1 MAARKWIKRLGV
13 LAVMAG
19 LCGIGGLGGYVW
31 SQTVVQKQR
40 NTRSYA
46 EGNPRIQVPVNQVQ
60 NYPANTAQLI
70 PPNQTPGGGMGGVL
84 PASPNSVPQRYYG
97 YQPINSAGAA
107 VPNPN
112 QLPGGMSSAPQQVFV
127 PSPLGGM
134 MTIPPGVGGSGVKW
148 SKPEGEEPQWLV
160 RGKQAI
166 QAEDVVRRSLRLE
179 LEITLA
185 DAPLSTALE
194 NMLRPADVAYTV
206 DAESENQ
213 FVTIE
218 IRGLVRDGLSRVLR
232 PLGLDYVVRP
242 DRLEIVEVG
251 KSHGS
256 VRTYNLAYVVSNSD
270 DMETVTKMVE
280 RMVEPYAWQEGGG
293 QGILMGIGSVLVVS
307 TTEMV
312 HEEVEVLLGKLE
324 AMSLQKSPRT
334 SAPGN
339 NSPGMGGPGG
349 GLAAPLQTQL
359 YRSGLAPAPGLVQP
373 GLVQPGLVQPGLVQ
387 PGLVQPGGVQPS
399 GVQPS
404 GVQPSGG
411 TPGGYGF
418 PGAGGPGS
426 EGGGGLVPPAAS
438 AKLPE
443 PKREPANLE
452 PANLEPAQEGNTL
465 GGQDLPEV
473 P

>member
-1 MAARKWIKRLGV
+1 MAARNWIKRLGV

-40 NTRSYA
+40 NTRSYV
-46 EGNPRIQVPVNQVQ
+46 GNPQIQVPVNQVQ
-60 NYPANTAQLI
+60 NYPAYTAQLI
-70 PPNQTPGGGMGGVL
+70 PPNQTPGGGMGGGL

-127 PSPLGGM
+127 PSPMGGM

-179 LEITLA
+179 LEMTLA

-194 NMLRPADVAYTV
+194 QMLRPADVAYTV

-213 FVTIE
+213 LVTIE

-270 DMETVTKMVE
+270 DMVTVTKMVE

-334 SAPGN
+334 SATGN
-339 NSPGMGGPGG
+339 NSPGMGGPGMG
-349 GLAAPLQTQL
+349 GPAAPLQTQL

-373 GLVQPGLVQPGLVQ
+373 GGL
-387 PGLVQPGGVQPS
+387 
-399 GVQPS
+399 
-404 GVQPSGG
+404 QPSGG

-426 EGGGGLVPPAAS
+426 EGGRGGLVPPAAS

>member
-19 LCGIGGLGGYVW
+19 LCGIGGLGGYAW
-31 SQTVVQKQR
+31 SQSVAQKQK
-40 NTRSYA
+40 NANANKGFAPGYP
-46 EGNPRIQVPVNQVQ
+46 GMQPVTPVQ
-60 NYPANTAQLI
+60 SYPANATQMI
-70 PPNQTPGGGMGGVL
+70 PPNQTPGMGMGGGL
-84 PASPNSVPQRYYG
+84 PASPNSVPQRYYQ
-97 YQPINSAGAA
+97 YQPTNSAGVV
-107 VPNPN
+107 VPNLA
-112 QLPGGMSSAPQQVFV
+112 QSPGGGFSAPQQMFV
-127 PSPLGGM
+127 PGPYGGM
-134 MTIPPGVGGSGVKW
+134 MTIPPGGGGSGVKW

-179 LEITLA
+179 LEMTLA
-185 DAPLSTALE
+185 DAPLSKALE
-194 NMLRPADVAYTV
+194 EMLRPADIAYTV

-213 FVTIE
+213 PVTIE

-324 AMSLQKSPRT
+324 AMPLRT
-334 SAPGN
+334 SALNDP
-339 NSPGMGGPGG
+339 MGGA
-349 GLAAPLQTQL
+349 AAPMQTQL
-359 YRSGLAPAPGLVQP
+359 YRSGLAPAPGAGAQVIL
-373 GLVQPGLVQPGLVQ
+373 
-387 PGLVQPGGVQPS
+387 PGGVQPGS
-399 GVQPS
+399 LVPGGGFGFTPGAIPPGGQPAAQSQSILPLSKPAPDSPPEDPNSPGGLDSALPEAAPNLELPGGQRGPS
-404 GVQPSGG
+404 GDQR
-411 TPGGYGF
+411 
-418 PGAGGPGS
+418 
-426 EGGGGLVPPAAS
+426 L
-438 AKLPE
+438 
-443 PKREPANLE
+443 
-452 PANLEPAQEGNTL
+452 
-465 GGQDLPEV
+465 
-473 P
+473 